1 MPVQIDFEVG
11 CLRTC
16 FGPSRES
23 FPTWLRLSRYASFEV
38 KSLFF
43 MKIVVDED
51 GHSSEIT
58 PLEGRRV
65 QFKDFFRCHGS
76 TSVS

>member
-1 MPVQIDFEVG
+1 MPVQINSEVEW
-11 CLRTC
+11 LRTC
-16 FGPSRES
+16 FRPSRES
-23 FPTWLRLSRYASFEV
+23 FPTWLRLYRYASFEV

-51 GHSSEIT
+51 GHGSEIT
-58 PLEGRRV
+58 SVEGRRV
-65 QFKDFFRCHGS
+65 ECHGG